1 MEPPDPV
8 LAMMQAGV
16 RELVRTFAAGG
27 ALTMTHTAES
37 EPFATAEGL
46 RALLIRLHEAG
57 PEGWRRDPEAA
68 QLMQFVATKYEKL
81 ARKHGLDRWEVASA
95 AFDIMRAAS
104 TRNAENPW
112 KVVGRALKVTCW
124 AEERARGLLCST
136 HQARRESVSR
146 NHDAERISDR
156 EHPITNYHPAFH
168 VPDPTDALEDEHD
181 GFDPEGPL
189 PQHAGSRTTAAQAM
203 HRAVWLFAHLGWHED
218 TARAVTE
225 HVCQALTKHGN
236 RHATFEVL
244 RRDRHA
250 RALLDLP
257 KSSWQAA
264 LKVLLG
270 TTNPALAAT
279 AAGRGLLLRL
289 VIGEPVEVL
298 LHDDELVLAISLA
311 APRGGEDA

>member
-1 MEPPDPV
+1 
-8 LAMMQAGV
+8 
-16 RELVRTFAAGG
+16 
-27 ALTMTHTAES
+27 MTHITEP
-37 EPFATAEGL
+37 EPFETAEGL
-46 RALLIRLHEAG
+46 RALLTRLHESG
-57 PEGWRRDPEAA
+57 PEAWRHDPEAA
-68 QLMQFVATKYEKL
+68 QLMRFVATKYEKL

-95 AFDIMRAAS
+95 AFDIIRARS

-146 NHDAERISDR
+146 HHDAERISDR
-156 EHPITNYHPAFH
+156 EHPLTNYHPAFH
-168 VPDPTDALEDEHD
+168 LPDPTDALEDEHD
-181 GFDPEGPL
+181 SFDPETSVPA
-189 PQHAGSRTTAAQAM
+189 HAGTRTTAAQATS
-203 HRAVWLFAHLGWHED
+203 RAVWLFARLGWHEH

-236 RHATFEVL
+236 RHATFEAL

-250 RALLDLP
+250 RALLDIP

-270 TTNPALAAT
+270 TTNPARLAT

-311 APRGGEDA
+311 APKGGDHA